1 MISVAVIGLGN
12 VGAHLYHA
20 FKNAHGITAIQLNS
34 RNLPDS
40 LNVDIA
46 IIAVSDDAI
55 HDVSEQMKTI
65 PLVVHTSGS
74 ANINELQGNGR
85 KGVFYPL
92 QTFTKGTIVDFTGIP
107 ICLEAQNKEDMQL
120 LEVLAKNI
128 SNKIV
133 HINSE
138 QRKSIH
144 VSAVFVN
151 NFVNHMY
158 TMAHAICTEH
168 NVPFEILQPLIQETA
183 NKVKNISPLDAQT
196 GPAKRNDIKT
206 IQKHLDLLNKQ
217 QQEIYRK
224 LTESIQ
230 AHGKKL

>member
-1 MISVAVIGLGN
+1 MISVAIIGLGN
-12 VGAHLYHA
+12 VATHLYHA
-20 FKNAHGITAIQLNS
+20 FENKAGIKVTQLNS
-34 RNLPDS
+34 RDLPKS
-40 LNVDIA
+40 MANDIA

-55 HDVSEQMKTI
+55 QEVSRQVDTS
-65 PLVVHTSGS
+65 LVVHTSGS
-74 ANINELQGNGR
+74 ASMHELQNKGR

-92 QTFTKGTIVDFTGIP
+92 QTFTKGTIVDFNEIP
-107 ICLEAQNKEDMQL
+107 ICLEAQKKEDLQL
-120 LEVLAKNI
+120 LEILADSI
-128 SNKIV
+128 SNQV
-133 HINSE
+133 FHINSE

-158 TMAHAICTEH
+158 TMAQTICNEH

-183 NKVKNISPLDAQT
+183 SKVKNIAPSLAQT

-206 IQKHLDLLNKQ
+206 IQKHLDLLNEHQ
-217 QQEIYRK
+217 QDIYRK

-230 AHGKKL
+230 EHGKKL

>member
-1 MISVAVIGLGN
+1 MISIAVIGLGN
-12 VGAHLYHA
+12 VGSHLYNA
-20 FKNAHGITAIQLNS
+20 FKKVSNISVTQLNS
-34 RNLPDS
+34 RHLKDTS
-40 LNVDIA
+40 DFDIA

-55 HDVSEQMKTI
+55 TEVSKQVNT

-74 ANINELQGNGR
+74 AGMAELQNKSR

-92 QTFTKGTIVDFTGIP
+92 QTFTKDTIVDFDRIP
-107 ICLEAQNKEDMQL
+107 ICIEAENDQDLKL
-120 LEVLAKNI
+120 LEKLVAFI
-128 SNKIV
+128 SDRIF
-133 HINSE
+133 HISSE

-158 TMAHAICTEH
+158 TMAESICKEH
-168 NVPFEILQPLIQETA
+168 NVPFQILHPLIEETV
-183 NKVKNISPLDAQT
+183 NKIKTIRPIEAQT

-206 IQKHLDLLNKQ
+206 IQKHLDLLNQQ
-217 QQEIYRK
+217 QQEIYIK

-230 AHGKKL
+230 VYGKKL